1 MGDETT
7 MSAQIRRQNSLSS
20 GTSPGGSRIMRQQ
33 PAQQRVTG
41 AKRPWSTPEVRSVPL
56 AEVLGHFQALHPK
69 SQALAN
75 LVKKSGI

>member
-1 MGDETT
+1 
-7 MSAQIRRQNSLSS
+7 
-20 GTSPGGSRIMRQQ
+20 MRQQ
-33 PAQQRVTG
+33 PAQRRVTG
-41 AKRPWSTPEVRSVPL
+41 AKRPWSTPEIRSVPL